1 MKKLTFLIL
10 ITFLTTSLI
19 AQDKGFLLETDKYRI
34 TFPGKPVDQVQPVQ
48 STSGEL
54 KMYMHIYEV
63 PNNIDD
69 GNHVF
74 MLAESTYPADV
85 ISSDKKELL
94 NKFFRGTVDGAVKNI
109 NGKLL
114 TESNI
119 QLNGYPGRQF
129 KVDYYDG
136 VAIITMRC
144 YLAKNVLYMLQVISE
159 AKRDDNPSNKKFL
172 DSFILK

>member
-34 TFPGKPVDQVQPVQ
+34 TFPGKPVEQVQPVQ
-48 STSGEL
+48 SELGEL
-54 KMYMHIYEV
+54 KMYIHIYEV
-63 PNNIDD
+63 PNDIDD
-69 GNHVF
+69 GNHTF
-74 MLAESTYPADV
+74 GMIESAYLADV

-94 NKFFRGTVDGAVKNI
+94 DKFFRGAVDGSAKNI
-109 NGKLL
+109 NGRLL
-114 TESNI
+114 TESRI

-129 KVDYYDG
+129 KVDYQDG
-136 VAIITMRC
+136 LAVVTMRC
-144 YLAKNVLYMLQVISE
+144 YLVKNVLYMLQVISE
-159 AKRDDNPSNKKFL
+159 GKRDDNPANKKFL